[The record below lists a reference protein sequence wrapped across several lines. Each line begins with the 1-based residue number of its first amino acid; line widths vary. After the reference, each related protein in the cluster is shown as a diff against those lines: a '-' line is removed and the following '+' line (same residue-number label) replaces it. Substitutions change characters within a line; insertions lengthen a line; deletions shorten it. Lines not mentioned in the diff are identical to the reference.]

1 MNLLLSDP
9 SHYMHPPT
17 AAGSFKLQILYS
29 LSSWQVDSFRKHLN
43 STTDFLSPLA
53 TCTHIF
59 STCDPNTPAPFTV
72 GPISFLAVRSCL
84 YSHGMAAQELSS
96 SWKTLSW
103 WHSGR
108 YILCSSPW
116 SDQDGTY
123 ILQCEVRFLSASLK
137 DRYGDV
143 NLWPNML
150 LNTKT
155 TASLRSYTG

>member
-1 MNLLLSDP
+1 
-9 SHYMHPPT
+9 MHPPT
-17 AAGSFKLQILYS
+17 AARTFKLQILYS

-43 STTDFLSPLA
+43 STTDLLSPLA

-84 YSHGMAAQELSS
+84 CSHLHGSS
-96 SWKTLSW
+96 GTLQFLENPSW
-103 WHSGR
+103 WHGGR
-108 YILCSSPW
+108 HILCISPL

-123 ILQCEVRFLSASLK
+123 ILQCEAHFIPASLK
-137 DRYGDV
+137 DKYGDV
-143 NLWPNML
+143 NLWLNTL

-155 TASLRSYTG
+155 TASPEITHTG